1 MSKNTL
7 NIDKIRTYLL
17 KKEENTRV
25 LKQKEQK
32 EIIAKLRNLSQI
44 WEKYCIDKVYLQG
57 SISDL
62 SFNRNSDI
70 DLAIE
75 PDIGFEA
82 LLKLYQEINK
92 YFKREVDIRV
102 LNDLP
107 FIDKVKSRG
116 ILIYVRKDSNTKK
129 RNK

>member
-1 MSKNTL
+1 MLKNTL
-7 NIDKIRTYLL
+7 NIDKIRSYLL
-17 KKEENTRV
+17 KKEENTRA

-44 WEKYCIDKVYLQG
+44 WEKYCIDKVYLHG
-57 SISDL
+57 YISDL

-107 FIDKVKSRG
+107 IIDKVKSRG

-129 RNK
+129 

>member
-1 MSKNTL
+1 MSKNAL
-7 NIDKIRTYLL
+7 NIDKISTYIL
-17 KKEENTRV
+17 KKEENTSV

-32 EIIAKLRNLSQI
+32 EIIAKLRSLSQI
-44 WEKYCIDKVYLQG
+44 WEKYCIDKVYLHG

-82 LLKLYQEINK
+82 LLKLYQK
-92 YFKREVDIRV
+92 
-102 LNDLP
+102 
-107 FIDKVKSRG
+107 
-116 ILIYVRKDSNTKK
+116 
-129 RNK
+129 

>member
-44 WEKYCIDKVYLQG
+44 WEKYCIDKVYLHG

-82 LLKLYQEINK
+82 LLKLYQEINR

-107 FIDKVKSRG
+107 IIDKVKSRG
-116 ILIYVRKDSNTKK
+116 ILIYVRKDSNIKK
-129 RNK
+129 

>member
-32 EIIAKLRNLSQI
+32 EIIAKLINLSQI

-82 LLKLYQEINK
+82 LLKLYQEINR

-116 ILIYVRKDSNTKK
+116 ILIYVRKDSNIKK
-129 RNK
+129 

>member
-17 KKEENTRV
+17 KKEENTSV

-44 WEKYCIDKVYLQG
+44 WEKYCIDKVYLHG

-82 LLKLYQEINK
+82 LLKLYQEINR

-107 FIDKVKSRG
+107 IIDKVKSRG
-116 ILIYVRKDSNTKK
+116 ILIYVRKDSNIKK
-129 RNK
+129 

>member
-1 MSKNTL
+1 MLKKTL
-7 NIDKIRTYLL
+7 NIGKIRAYLL
-17 KKEENTRV
+17 KKEENIRA

-32 EIIAKLRNLSQI
+32 EIIVKLRNLSQI
-44 WEKYCIDKVYLQG
+44 WVKYRIDTVHLYG

-75 PDIGFEA
+75 PDIGFES
-82 LLKLYQEINK
+82 LLKLYSEINR

-116 ILIYVRKDSNTKK
+116 ILIYGRKDSNIKK
-129 RNK
+129 

>member
-57 SISDL
+57 SISGL

-82 LLKLYQEINK
+82 LLKLYQEINR

-116 ILIYVRKDSNTKK
+116 ILIYVRKDSNIKK
-129 RNK
+129 